1 MICMG
6 MDLEAISVR
15 LPSMQTK
22 SSFNHLSKL
31 KWKTHPGQL
40 SKTEG
45 GSSLGKSGCASTIN
59 LKHNRQEKIKIKKKQ
74 RKEKEC
80 YTSDVF
86 DWIWRSCINDLVIKI
101 PCEDLS
107 SAAGSQRRTK
117 PIATLQSINRK
128 QADRI

>member
-1 MICMG
+1 MG

-45 GSSLGKSGCASTIN
+45 GSSLGKSGCASAIN
-59 LKHNRQEKIKIKKKQ
+59 LKHNRQEKMKKKN
-74 RKEKEC
+74 KEKK
-80 YTSDVF
+80 
-86 DWIWRSCINDLVIKI
+86 RS
-101 PCEDLS
+101 
-107 SAAGSQRRTK
+107 
-117 PIATLQSINRK
+117 ATQVMYLTGYGGPASTI
-128 QADRI
+128 

>member
-1 MICMG
+1 MG

-59 LKHNRQEKIKIKKKQ
+59 LKHNRQEKIKIKKKN
-74 RKEKEC
+74 KEK
-80 YTSDVF
+80 
-86 DWIWRSCINDLVIKI
+86 KK
-101 PCEDLS
+101 
-107 SAAGSQRRTK
+107 SATQVMYLTGYGGPAST
-117 PIATLQSINRK
+117 I
-128 QADRI
+128 

>member
-6 MDLEAISVR
+6 MDLEAIPVR

-59 LKHNRQEKIKIKKKQ
+59 LKHNRQEKKKKN
-74 RKEKEC
+74 KEKKKEC

-107 SAAGSQRRTK
+107 AAGSQRRTK

>member
-1 MICMG
+1 M
-6 MDLEAISVR
+6 
-15 LPSMQTK
+15 
-22 SSFNHLSKL
+22 
-31 KWKTHPGQL
+31 
-40 SKTEG
+40 
-45 GSSLGKSGCASTIN
+45 GKSGCASTIN
-59 LKHNRQEKIKIKKKQ
+59 LKHNRQEKIKKKQ

-86 DWIWRSCINDLVIKI
+86 DWIWRSCRNDLVIKI
-101 PCEDLS
+101 PCEDL